1 MIRISI
7 AMASYNG
14 ERFIREQLDSYAAQ
28 SRLPDQLIICDDGS
42 IDRTIPIVEEFAASA
57 PFPVIISRNSRNL
70 GYSRNFARAL
80 TLCDGDIIFLSDQDD
95 VWFPDRV
102 ERVISVFETDPD
114 VQVVVNDQLLADAEL
129 RHRGVTK
136 LENLRRAGKK
146 SSGMIEGCSTALRLC
161 WARSLFPM
169 PAGAD
174 ALIASGALSHDRW
187 INELAILLSR
197 RAVIDRPL
205 QYFRRTGENTTSW
218 LLSEPRS
225 PSLTDRIRGRQPT
238 APVKAWH
245 ARIAVLDCYQRFI
258 ASRPISGDIVGA
270 EREIAHERLSH
281 ERRVRLVSMPRWRRP
296 AAVWRLWR
304 SGGYRYFEGWMS
316 AANDIVR

>member
-7 AMASYNG
+7 VMASYNG

-42 IDRTIPIVEEFAASA
+42 IDQTIPIAEEFAASA
-57 PFPVIISRNSRNL
+57 PFPVTISRNSRNL

-114 VQVVVNDQLLADAEL
+114 VQVVVNDQLLTDAEL

-136 LENLRRAGKK
+136 LGNLRRAGKN
-146 SSGMIEGCSTALRLC
+146 SSAMIEGCSTALRLS

-169 PAGAD
+169 PPDVD
-174 ALIASGALSHDRW
+174 ALIANGAMSHDRW
-187 INELAILLSR
+187 INELAILLCR

-225 PSLTDRIRGRQPT
+225 PSLRDRTRDRQAR
-238 APVKAWH
+238 APIEAWRT
-245 ARIAVLDCYQRFI
+245 RIAVLDCYERFI
-258 ASRPISGDIVGA
+258 RSRPLSGDIVGA
-270 EREIAHERLSH
+270 VRKIAHERSSH
-281 ERRVRLVSMPRWRRP
+281 ERRIRLASMTRWRRP